1 MLLCLT
7 LGTATFQCSFSS
19 KSLYVSSVNLVKM
32 NPNLF
37 AIEKLRQIIVLSVKY
52 ITNYTEA
59 VKYRNVDRNI
69 AFFYVH
75 GKV

>member
-1 MLLCLT
+1 
-7 LGTATFQCSFSS
+7 
-19 KSLYVSSVNLVKM
+19 M